1 VTPPDPQS
9 PIKITGI
16 CGSLS
21 ANGATKRALTI
32 ALDGAAELGAEV
44 SLLELRDLDLVVF
57 GSVAASE
64 YPADVV
70 SLREQIRESQGI
82 ILATP
87 EYHGSISGVL
97 KNMLDLMNIED
108 FETKIIGLVG
118 VAGGHTGA
126 INSLNTMKTICRNLH
141 CWVLPQDVS
150 IANSAAAFGED
161 GSVTDPALQER
172 LLNVGRQA
180 MKFTSLQQKVQQD
193 DFMAMWK
200 TLPTW

>member
-1 VTPPDPQS
+1 MRDF
-9 PIKITGI
+9 
-16 CGSLS
+16 
-21 ANGATKRALTI
+21 
-32 ALDGAAELGAEV
+32 ELV
-44 SLLELRDLDLVVF
+44 FF
-57 GSVAASE
+57 GSVAQSE
-64 YPADVV
+64 YPADVER
-70 SLREQIRESQGI
+70 LRKNIRESQGV

-87 EYHGSISGVL
+87 EYHGSLSGAL
-97 KNMLDLMNIED
+97 KNMLDLMAIDD
-108 FETKIIGLVG
+108 FETKIVGLVG

-150 IANSAAAFGED
+150 ISNSSLAFGDD
-161 GSVTDPALQER
+161 GNATDPALQER

-180 MKFTSLQQKVQQD
+180 MKFATLQQKVQQD

>member
-1 VTPPDPQS
+1 VTQPES
-9 PIKITGI
+9 HAPIKITGV

-21 ANGATKRALTI
+21 ANGATRQALKI
-32 ALDGAAELGAEV
+32 ALNGAAEYGAEV
-44 SLLELRDLDLVVF
+44 TLLELRDFELVFF
-57 GSVAASE
+57 GSVAQSE
-64 YPADVV
+64 YPTDVER
-70 SLREQIRESQGI
+70 LRNSVRESQGI

-87 EYHGSISGVL
+87 EYHGSLSGTL
-97 KNMLDLMNIED
+97 KNMLDLMAIDD
-108 FETKIIGLVG
+108 FETKIVGLVG

-150 IANSAAAFGED
+150 ISNSSLAFSDD
-161 GSVTDPALQER
+161 GNASDPALQER

-180 MKFTSLQQKVQQD
+180 MKFASLQQKVQQD

>member
-1 VTPPDPQS
+1 VTPPEPHS

-21 ANGATKRALTI
+21 PNGATKRALKI
-32 ALDGAAELGAEV
+32 ALHGAAEFDAEV
-44 SLLELRDLDLVVF
+44 SLVELRDLDLLMF

-70 SLREQIRESQGI
+70 SLRQQIRESQGI

-97 KNMLDLMNIED
+97 KNMLDLMNIDD
-108 FETKIIGLVG
+108 FETKIVGLVG

-141 CWVLPQDVS
+141 SWVLPQDVS
-150 IANSAAAFGED
+150 ISNSSLAFDDHGNA
-161 GSVTDPALQER
+161 TDAALQER

-180 MKFTSLQQKVQQD
+180 VKFASLQQKVQQD

>member
-1 VTPPDPQS
+1 VIPPIPHS
-9 PIKITGI
+9 PIKIIGI
-16 CGSLS
+16 CGSLN
-21 ANGATKRALTI
+21 ANGATRQALKV
-32 ALDGAAELGAEV
+32 ALDGAAEFGAEV
-44 SLLELRDLDLVVF
+44 SLLELRDLDLVIF
-57 GSVAASE
+57 GSVATSE

-70 SLREQIRESQGI
+70 ALREKIRESQGI

-97 KNMLDLMNIED
+97 KNMLDLMDIDD
-108 FETKIIGLVG
+108 FETKIIGLIG

-150 IANSAAAFGED
+150 IANSATAFDD
-161 GSVTDPALQER
+161 GGNASDPALEER

-180 MKFTSLQQKVQQD
+180 MKFASLQKKVQQD

>member
-1 VTPPDPQS
+1 VTPPDPHS

-21 ANGATKRALTI
+21 ANGATKRALKI

-44 SLLELRDLDLVVF
+44 SLLELRDLDLVTF

-97 KNMLDLMNIED
+97 KNMLDLMNIDD
-108 FETKIIGLVG
+108 FETKIVGLVG

-150 IANSAAAFGED
+150 IANSAAAFGD
-161 GSVTDPALQER
+161 DSSATDPALQER

-180 MKFTSLQQKVQQD
+180 MKFASLQQKVQQD

>member
-1 VTPPDPQS
+1 MTLPESQE
-9 PIKITGI
+9 PIKIVGI
-16 CGSLS
+16 CGSLQE
-21 ANGATKRALTI
+21 NGTTKNALRI
-32 ALDGAAELGAEV
+32 ALDGAVEYGAEV
-44 SLLELRDLDLVVF
+44 SLLELRDFELVFF
-57 GSVAASE
+57 GSVAESE
-64 YPADVV
+64 YPADVER
-70 SLREQIRESQGI
+70 LRKNIRESQGV

-87 EYHGSISGVL
+87 EYHGSLSGTL
-97 KNMLDLMNIED
+97 KNMLDLMVIDD
-108 FETKIIGLVG
+108 FETKIVGLVG

-150 IANSAAAFGED
+150 ISNSSLAFGDD
-161 GSVTDPALQER
+161 GNAIDPALQVR

-180 MKFTSLQQKVQQD
+180 VKFASLQQKVQQD

>member
-1 VTPPDPQS
+1 MTQPESQK
-9 PIKITGI
+9 PIKILGI
-16 CGSLS
+16 CGSLQK
-21 ANGATKRALTI
+21 NGTTKNALRI
-32 ALDGAAELGAEV
+32 ALDGAVEYGAEV
-44 SLLELRDLDLVVF
+44 TLLELRDFELVFF
-57 GSVAASE
+57 GSVARSE
-64 YPADVV
+64 YPADVER
-70 SLREQIRESQGI
+70 LRKNIRESQGV

-87 EYHGSISGVL
+87 EYHGSLSGAL
-97 KNMLDLMNIED
+97 KNMLDLMAIDD
-108 FETKIIGLVG
+108 FETKIVGLVG

-150 IANSAAAFGED
+150 ISNSSLAFNDEGNA
-161 GSVTDPALQER
+161 TDPALQER

-180 MKFTSLQQKVQQD
+180 MKFATLQQKVQQD

>member
-1 VTPPDPQS
+1 MKLPDS
-9 PIKITGI
+9 SEPIKITGI

-21 ANGATKRALTI
+21 ANGATKNALKV
-32 ALDGAAELGAEV
+32 ALDGAAEYGAKI
-44 SLLELRDLDLVVF
+44 SLLELRDLDLVFF
-57 GSVAASE
+57 GSVGVGE
-64 YPADVV
+64 YPPDVIA
-70 SLREQIRESQGI
+70 LRKAISESQGI

-87 EYHGSISGVL
+87 EYHGSMSGVL
-97 KNMLDLMNIED
+97 KNMLDLMSIDD
-108 FETKIIGLVG
+108 FETKIVGLVG

-150 IANSAAAFGED
+150 IANSSLAFDED
-161 GSVTDPALQER
+161 GSTKDGTLEER

-180 MKFTSLQQKVQQD
+180 VKFASLQQKVQQD